1 MAFVQPTALP
11 AFTGRSQE
19 KESVR
24 FGVGAIFGALQSK
37 LILAFALVVLLTIAA
52 SGVALFSYRSIG
64 DMLGQV
70 ETQSLPRVTEMFQ
83 LSRQA
88 SSMAALSDAIA
99 NASAPKEVDQALA
112 EVTELSTVMNRRI
125 SGVGAHDKAAADKL
139 RSLSDDLT
147 NRAVQ
152 LADSVKNR
160 FDLAAKRHALAARAS
175 AARVVLA
182 EKLAPAL
189 DTASSNLASGLR
201 LSARTHEA
209 RTHEK
214 NENALK
220 ALGNRELPKI
230 LAISAIKAE
239 ANLFGGLLAE
249 IPLAPDRVQLISLR
263 HRLFA
268 SKERAER
275 ALASLAP
282 HSEAKDIGLAL
293 QGLLAFA
300 GGDSIVA
307 VRDRELA
314 AQYLV
319 RESAPESRFK
329 GELLAAEA
337 EQAAGISRVSVSR
350 AVAASNAEVKTYQF
364 AFAVLS
370 VFSLVVFLGAFL
382 LVRRHIAG
390 RLRRINAAMR
400 GLVEGDLSVAV
411 PTDGNDEIADM
422 GAAIETFKANEL
434 KLRTIEAEQNST
446 IYRSAERHA
455 RLEKVIQDFQKS
467 MMAIVGTL
475 TGQVQE
481 FRGSAE
487 TLSEAAETATFEA
500 STAAQVS
507 ASAAHNSNAV
517 AAATEQLSHSIKEI
531 SEQAHRTNAVVEAA
545 THEAG
550 RTNKDVAS
558 LASAAEQI
566 GSIVEVIRGI
576 ADQTNLLALNATIE
590 AARAGEAG
598 RGFAVVAAE
607 VKELSGQTAKATD
620 AIAERIQAIQ
630 ASTVT
635 AVGAI
640 QSVVGK
646 VTEIQRFAG
655 AIASAVEEQTA
666 AAQEIANNVA
676 LAAADSQKAAASSC
690 EVSQVAGKTKQQA
703 ASLTTVSKHLSDIA
717 VQLSKAVTDFVGA
730 INKDL
735 R

>member
-11 AFTGRSQE
+11 AFTGRSEE
-19 KESVR
+19 KESAR
-24 FGVGAIFGALQSK
+24 SGARAIFGALQSK
-37 LILAFALVVLLTIAA
+37 LILAFALVALLTIAA
-52 SGVALFSYRSIG
+52 SGVALFSYRSLG

-70 ETQSLPRVTEMFQ
+70 ETQSLPRVTEMYQ

-99 NASAPKEVDQALA
+99 NASATKDIEQALA
-112 EVTELSTVMNRRI
+112 EVMELSTVMKRRI
-125 SGVGAHDKAAADKL
+125 SGLGAHDKAAADKL
-139 RSLSDDLT
+139 RGLTDDLT
-147 NRAVQ
+147 NRVDL
-152 LADSVKNR
+152 LADSVKSQLE
-160 FDLAAKRHALAARAS
+160 LAAKRQALAARAS
-175 AARVVLA
+175 AAGAVLT
-182 EKLAPAL
+182 EKLAPVL
-189 DTASSNLASGLR
+189 DAASSNLASGLR
-201 LSARTHEA
+201 LSARTHE
-209 RTHEK
+209 K
-214 NENALK
+214 SENALK

-230 LAISAIKAE
+230 LALSAIKAE

-249 IPLAPDRVQLISLR
+249 IPLVPDRAQLILLR
-263 HRLFA
+263 DRLLA

-300 GGDSIVA
+300 GGDFIIA

-314 AQYLV
+314 AQELV
-319 RESAPESRFK
+319 RQSAPESRFK

-337 EQAAGISRVSVSR
+337 EQVAGISRVSVSR
-350 AVAASNAEVKTYQF
+350 AVAASNVEVKTYQF
-364 AFAVLS
+364 AFVVLS
-370 VFSLVVFLGAFL
+370 IVSLIVFLGAFL
-382 LVRRHIAG
+382 LVRRNIAG
-390 RLRRINAAMR
+390 RLHRINVAMR
-400 GLVEGDLSVAV
+400 RLVEGDLSVAV
-411 PTDGNDEIADM
+411 PTSGNDEIADM
-422 GAAIETFKANEL
+422 GAAIETFKANEM
-434 KLRTIEAEQNST
+434 KLRVIEAEQNWT
-446 IYRSAERHA
+446 ISRSAQRHA
-455 RLEKVIQDFQKS
+455 RVEKMIQDFQNS
-467 MMAIVGTL
+467 IMAIVGTL

-481 FRGSAE
+481 LRGSAE
-487 TLSEAAETATFEA
+487 TLSEAAETATYEA

-507 ASAAHNSNAV
+507 ASAADNSNAV

-630 ASTVT
+630 ASTAT
-635 AVGAI
+635 AVSAI

-646 VTEIQRFAG
+646 VTEI
-655 AIASAVEEQTA
+655 
-666 AAQEIANNVA
+666 
-676 LAAADSQKAAASSC
+676 
-690 EVSQVAGKTKQQA
+690 
-703 ASLTTVSKHLSDIA
+703 
-717 VQLSKAVTDFVGA
+717 
-730 INKDL
+730 
-735 R
+735 